1 LLDPK
6 FRIKPMSSYRTGSS
20 GLSRDLNR
28 TAILR
33 LVGTS
38 GPIARAAIAQR
49 LGLSPATVTSI
60 TRELIESGLVR
71 VADRA
76 PSAGGRPA
84 LLLELVGGA
93 ATAFG
98 AKIAADHLTGV
109 LMDLDAA
116 VIERFEAKLDLEAEG
131 ALDRVAGVLADWLG
145 EAQRRAPLLGV
156 GLGVPGVVNAERG
169 TVTAPLIGW
178 RDVPVRDRL
187 QTHLQLPVLVDND
200 VNTLAISERLY
211 GRGRTA
217 ENFLT
222 VTIGRGIGLGIVGG
236 GDIYHGFGGGAGEF
250 GHVTV
255 EADGPRCTC
264 GRKGCLEALVADP
277 ALVAQARA
285 AGVIGRS
292 ATIETLRKRARGG
305 DADAI
310 AIFDR
315 AGAVFGRAVAG
326 LVNVLS
332 PQLVLISGEGTQGWS
347 LFAASFDR
355 ALRSHLFPPF
365 VGVEVEVDPWD
376 DAKWAIG
383 AAALVLRATFTPL
396 VDGRQDELAMRAWL
410 HADQRGREEV
420 VA

>member
-1 LLDPK
+1 
-6 FRIKPMSSYRTGSS
+6 MSYRTGSS

-33 LVGTS
+33 LIGIS
-38 GPIARAAIAQR
+38 GPIARAGIARR

-93 ATAFG
+93 VTAFG
-98 AKIAADHLTGV
+98 AKIAADHLVGV
-109 LMDLDAA
+109 VIDLDAS
-116 VIERFEAKLDLEAEG
+116 VIERFEEQVDLDTPD
-131 ALDRVAGVLADWLG
+131 ALDRIVTVLQGWVSD
-145 EAQRRAPLLGV
+145 AQERAPLLGA
-156 GLGVPGVVNAERG
+156 GLGVPGVVDADRG

-178 RDVPVRDRL
+178 SDVPLRDRL
-187 QTHLQLPVLVDND
+187 QQALHVPVLVDND

-211 GRGRTA
+211 GRGRSA
-217 ENFLT
+217 ENFVT
-222 VTIGRGIGLGIVGG
+222 VTLGRGIGLGIVAG

-255 EADGPRCTC
+255 AADGPLCTC
-264 GRKGCLEALVADP
+264 GRRGCLEALVADP

-285 AGVIGRS
+285 EGVVGRN
-292 ATIETLRKRARGG
+292 ATIETLRRKAQKG
-305 DADAI
+305 DLRAI

-315 AGAVFGRAVAG
+315 AGALLGRSVAG

-332 PQLVLISGEGTQGWS
+332 PQLVLISGEGTQGWARY
-347 LFAASFDR
+347 AAAFEE
-355 ALRSHLFPPF
+355 AFRSHVFPPF
-365 VGVEVEVDPWD
+365 QSVEVEVDPWD

-410 HADQRGREEV
+410 HADPRPAEV